1 MKNERKLASLTLD
14 EKIKLVSGHNF
25 MYTRGIDRL
34 GIPSVAMAD
43 GPHGL
48 RKQIEKNALDGERS
62 EPATAFPTAAATA
75 CSWDT
80 DLLFEIGAAM
90 GEEAR
95 VLGVDIILGPGTNIK
110 RNALCGRGFEYFSED
125 PLLSGKLSAAMIGGV
140 SNKGVMTSL
149 KHFALNS
156 SENYRFM
163 GDSVADMRAIREI
176 YLKPF
181 EIAVKE
187 SKPATLMCAY
197 NKINGVYCSE
207 NEWLLTE
214 VLRSEWGFE
223 GAVMTDWGATHNR
236 VEGIKAGLDL
246 EMPGDTRALRRLV
259 KRAVKKGE
267 LPAEALDTAALR
279 VLNLSDKVKGRRGKL
294 DVEAHNDLAAR
305 AAVESAVLLKNDSV
319 LPLPKVASVTVIG
332 DLFEKMRYQGAG
344 SSLINPTKLV
354 TSADAFRENGV
365 NFRYFRGY
373 SASALGNS
381 LVEQDE
387 ALLCEALENVNNSS
401 HIVLFLG
408 LTDFAESEAMDRE
421 NMRLPDNQLRLVS
434 ALCERVR
441 DPSRISVVLFCGA
454 PVELPFADK
463 VGAILL
469 MHLPGQAGGSAV
481 YRLLFG
487 EANPS
492 GRLAQSWYEEYS
504 DLPFGADFGKTRRE
518 LYRESIFVGYRNS
531 ALRLRYP
538 FGYGLSYT
546 DFEYSDPVIASDGK
560 SATVSVT
567 LTNTGDYDGTEVVQ
581 LYSRLAKS
589 SVFRPE
595 RELRAFKKVFLP
607 RGESVHLSLFL
618 TGEELAF
625 FNTGEGRFV
634 TEAGEYELILARHSR
649 DDGVV
654 LKAHFDGE
662 TVISPY
668 TERVSDIY
676 SRLDFESVTEEV
688 FSELCGFDIPL
699 AESYPL
705 TLESPLEDLRSTA
718 IGRLLH
724 RIIMS
729 VPKRKLRRAVK
740 MPEGERR
747 DHAIKG
753 ALFLERIF
761 RTNSLR
767 SMSMSSGGL
776 LPLPVA
782 AFIIRLAGGKAR
794 EK

>member
-25 MYTRGIDRL
+25 MYTNGIDRL

-48 RKQIEKNALDGERS
+48 RKQIEKGALDGERS

-80 DLLFEIGAAM
+80 ALLSEIGAAM
-90 GEEAR
+90 GTEAR
-95 VLGVDIILGPGTNIK
+95 ALGVDIILGPGTNIK

-125 PLLSGKLSAAMIGGV
+125 PLLAGKLSAAMIGGV
-140 SNKGVMTSL
+140 SSKGVMTSL

-207 NEWLLTE
+207 NEWLLSQ

-223 GAVMTDWGATHNR
+223 GAVMTDWGATHDR

-246 EMPGDTRALRRLV
+246 EMPGDTRAVRRQIR
-259 KRAVKKGE
+259 RAVKKGE
-267 LPAEALDTAALR
+267 LPVEALDAAAQR
-279 VLNLSDKVKGRRGKL
+279 VLGLCDKINGKSGCF
-294 DVEAHNDLAAR
+294 DPEAHNALAAR
-305 AAVESAVLLKNDSV
+305 AAAESAVLLKNESV
-319 LPLPKVASVTVIG
+319 LPLSKDESITVIG
-332 DLFEKMRYQGAG
+332 DLFAKMRYQGAG
-344 SSLINPTKLV
+344 SSLINPTKLL
-354 TSADAFRENGV
+354 TSADAFHKNGV
-365 NFRYFRGY
+365 NFSYFRGY
-373 SASALGNS
+373 SASALGDSS
-381 LVEQDE
+381 LEQDNELLNE
-387 ALLCEALENVNNSS
+387 ALGNVNNSS

-434 ALCERVR
+434 AIVERVS
-441 DPSRISVVLFCGA
+441 DPSHISVILFGGD

-463 VGAILL
+463 VGAILT
-469 MHLPGQAGGSAV
+469 MHLPGQAGGDAV

-487 EANPS
+487 EENPS

-546 DFEYSDPVIASDGK
+546 EFEYSDASIAADGE

-567 LTNTGDYDGTEVVQ
+567 LTNTGERDGAEVVQ
-581 LYSRLAKS
+581 LYSRLTKS
-589 SVFRPE
+589 EVFRPE
-595 RELRAFKKVFLP
+595 RELRAFKKVFVP
-607 RGESVHLSLFL
+607 RGESVRVSLSVFAD
-618 TGEELAF
+618 ELAF

-649 DDGVV
+649 DDGIV
-654 LKAHFDGE
+654 LNARFDGE
-662 TVISPY
+662 SVASPY

-676 SRLDFESVTEEV
+676 SRLDFDSVTDDV
-688 FSELCGFDIPL
+688 FSELCGFDIPR

-718 IGRLLH
+718 LGRALH
-724 RIIMS
+724 SLIMS
-729 VPKRKLRRAVK
+729 VPKRRLRRAAK
-740 MPEGERR
+740 MPEGEQR

-776 LPLPVA
+776 LPLPLA
-782 AFIIRLAGGKAR
+782 AFIIRLAGGRVR